1 MLRHLLREILLPRD
15 TNPQEQKE
23 NIEIST
29 LPHDVTSHQC
39 CHCSGTV
46 VPSVSDATTQTDLD
60 GIIVA
65 VSKDHGYATN
75 LPVTADRLR
84 GNSSDG
90 TTSQGTTTD
99 SGGESQMDTEGDAL
113 DNHTCDTFDDSD
125 SDASD
130 EDMSEDPDF
139 IPYTSSSETDSEY
152 SDTEPDIIIDDPVSS
167 DPAEQ
172 MKFLVFESSLIE
184 LFTKCQR
191 KDCPAQVIS
200 MQKLLSGS
208 RLIIKTTCS
217 AGCHYSWSSQP
228 TLNKMGAGNLLLS
241 AAILF
246 SGNTYTRL
254 YDIAH
259 CLHMPIVGET
269 QFYNIQKKYLFPVV
283 NETWLSMQNLIIN
296 DLRGRDNV
304 LCGDGRCDS
313 PGHCAKYCTYTLMD
327 EETGYIVD
335 FCVNSVADPSVKNSN
350 AMEPMGLRK
359 CLDFLKKMDVP
370 VSVLASDRH
379 ITIRKIMRLE
389 YPEIE
394 HQFDIWHL
402 VKSVIKRLCAVGKVK
417 GNSALL
423 EWIQSISNHFWWCAE
438 SCRGDVNVLREK
450 WQSVVYHTVDIHSWD
465 DKEYFHAC
473 EHEPIS
479 EGNRKEISWLRV
491 GSPPHDAL
499 RKVVND
505 KKLLKDLEHITL
517 FCHTGE
523 LEVYHSL
530 LLKYTPKRQ
539 HFSHE
544 GMVCRTQLAVIDHN
558 YHVAREQATTK
569 SGSLCFKVVYP
580 KSHSYNK
587 KWIAKIRKERKTY
600 PYRESMMKEV
610 VAMRVKNQSKLHAD
624 IPNLKSN
631 IAPIDKP
638 CKHDV
643 IERTFQFTWFA
654 SENCEIGQS
663 DLCVL
668 QRLGKHNLRLYCKY
682 GKVCSWTF
690 HL

>member
-1 MLRHLLREILLPRD
+1 MWSSGGKDRQARVCSEHFRPDDFSNMLQYQCGFAHRLLLKDNAVPSLFGSPESEEPVSRECPTERDSRMAKRERKELLREILLPRD

-228 TLNKMGAGNLLLS
+228 T
-241 AAILF
+241 
-246 SGNTYTRL
+246 
-254 YDIAH
+254 
-259 CLHMPIVGET
+259 
-269 QFYNIQKKYLFPVV
+269 
-283 NETWLSMQNLIIN
+283 
-296 DLRGRDNV
+296 
-304 LCGDGRCDS
+304 
-313 PGHCAKYCTYTLMD
+313 
-327 EETGYIVD
+327 
-335 FCVNSVADPSVKNSN
+335 
-350 AMEPMGLRK
+350 
-359 CLDFLKKMDVP
+359 
-370 VSVLASDRH
+370 
-379 ITIRKIMRLE
+379 
-389 YPEIE
+389 
-394 HQFDIWHL
+394 
-402 VKSVIKRLCAVGKVK
+402 
-417 GNSALL
+417 
-423 EWIQSISNHFWWCAE
+423 
-438 SCRGDVNVLREK
+438 
-450 WQSVVYHTVDIHSWD
+450 
-465 DKEYFHAC
+465 
-473 EHEPIS
+473 
-479 EGNRKEISWLRV
+479 
-491 GSPPHDAL
+491 
-499 RKVVND
+499 
-505 KKLLKDLEHITL
+505 
-517 FCHTGE
+517 
-523 LEVYHSL
+523 
-530 LLKYTPKRQ
+530 
-539 HFSHE
+539 
-544 GMVCRTQLAVIDHN
+544 
-558 YHVAREQATTK
+558 
-569 SGSLCFKVVYP
+569 
-580 KSHSYNK
+580 
-587 KWIAKIRKERKTY
+587 
-600 PYRESMMKEV
+600 
-610 VAMRVKNQSKLHAD
+610 
-624 IPNLKSN
+624 
-631 IAPIDKP
+631 
-638 CKHDV
+638 
-643 IERTFQFTWFA
+643 
-654 SENCEIGQS
+654 
-663 DLCVL
+663 
-668 QRLGKHNLRLYCKY
+668 
-682 GKVCSWTF
+682 
-690 HL
+690 